1 MDTVVISSE
10 RPFVF
15 ESIAKVLSAEWPV
28 DYSDVPFLEPVV
40 AVDAKQS
47 RVYLHLGDEPEE
59 EGKFTLFMDYSDV
72 ELAKQVLVKFADDHS
87 LLVDN
92 DLGTI
97 LPGDEFVAR
106 IVSNLGWNWRN
117 PSRSHV

>member
-1 MDTVVISSE
+1 
-10 RPFVF
+10 
-15 ESIAKVLSAEWPV
+15 
-28 DYSDVPFLEPVV
+28 
-40 AVDAKQS
+40 
-47 RVYLHLGDEPEE
+47 
-59 EGKFTLFMDYSDV
+59 MDYSDV
-72 ELAKQVLVKFADDHS
+72 ELAKQVLAKFADDHS

-106 IVSNLGWNWRN
+106 IVSNPGWNWRN